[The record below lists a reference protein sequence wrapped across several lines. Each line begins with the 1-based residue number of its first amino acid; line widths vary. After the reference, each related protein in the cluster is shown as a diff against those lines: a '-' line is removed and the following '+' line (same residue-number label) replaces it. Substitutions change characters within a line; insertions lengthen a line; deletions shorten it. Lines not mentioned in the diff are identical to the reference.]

1 MNRLEQGSKKLK
13 MKKLLIITDNLQDQI
28 NGVVTTYKNI
38 EHHALL
44 DGYHVY
50 YLDPGRFRYVDCPK
64 YNQIKIAWPYKMG
77 QKIKEIDPDHIHI
90 ATEGPLGLC
99 ARVHLTKRG
108 IRYNTAYHTRF
119 PEGLKKIMH
128 IPENISWSYLRWF
141 HKHCGKIL
149 VPTESIKHELQDKR
163 FTNEIVSWTRGVDR
177 SIFIP
182 QADKKVNVEQPLLV
196 CVSRV
201 SKEKSLELFFEMEY
215 PNARK
220 IMVGDGPMLEEYKE
234 RYTDVHFVGFKTG
247 QELVKYYSNADV
259 FVFPSSWE
267 TFGIVMIEAMA
278 CGTPVAAFPTTG
290 PVDIIDQG
298 LTGYM
303 DNDLAFAVKQC
314 LTLDRTQVELHSR
327 KWDWKNAWEIFRNN
341 LV

>member
-1 MNRLEQGSKKLK
+1 MSTE
-13 MKKLLIITDNLQDQI
+13 MKKILIITDNLQDQI

-44 DGYHVY
+44 DGYHVD

-77 QKIKEIDPDHIHI
+77 QKIKEIAPDHIHI
-90 ATEGPLGLC
+90 ATEGPLGLW
-99 ARVHLTKRG
+99 ARVHLTKHG

-119 PEGLKKIMH
+119 PEGLKKIIN
-128 IPENISWSYLRWF
+128 IPESVSWSYLRWF

-149 VPTESIKHELQDKR
+149 VPTESIKHELQDKG

-177 SIFIP
+177 NIFMP

-201 SKEKSLELFFEMEY
+201 SKEKSLELFFEMQY
-215 PNARK
+215 PGARK
-220 IMVGDGPMLEEYKE
+220 VMVGDGPMLEEYKE

-247 QELVKYYSNADV
+247 EELVKYYANADV

-290 PVDIIDQG
+290 PIDIIDQG
-298 LTGYM
+298 ITGYM
-303 DNDLAFAVKQC
+303 DLNLTTAVKHC
-314 LTLDRTQVELHSR
+314 LELDRTQVESYSQ
-327 KWDWKNAWEIFRNN
+327 KWDWKNAWEIFRDN
-341 LV
+341 LVDTKNVSS